1 MQTNNQKE
9 ALKLLRE
16 ERKAFIERA
25 RKMIMEQSKR
35 ISAIRSLIEKEAKTI
50 PELASALSMSPA
62 DVLVTVSALR
72 KYGEVVEGVK
82 DGCYFTYQL
91 PAKAG

>member
-1 MQTNNQKE
+1 MQSNNQKE

-25 RKMIMEQSKR
+25 RKMIVEQSKR
-35 ISAIRSLIEKEAKTI
+35 ISAINSQIEKEAKTI
-50 PELASALSMSPA
+50 PELASALSMSPS

-72 KYGEVVEGVK
+72 KYGKVVEGVK
-82 DGCYFTYQL
+82 DGYYFKYQL
-91 PAKAG
+91 ATKAG